1 MKIVCSMVVI
11 GLLVFVSAGL
21 AQPEPSHETESEKA
35 VEHAAA
41 EEHDTGN
48 ITLWKIVNFALLAA
62 GLGYLTKKFGLPLFQ
77 ARTLSIQ
84 SGIAEASRLRQDAE
98 ARARELE
105 QRMASLATEIDH
117 MRENARQEISAEAD
131 RVRME
136 TEQQLSKVQAHAEQ
150 EIEAAAKASRQ
161 ELKAYSAELALRLA
175 ESRIRARLTPDT
187 QDALVDSFIAD
198 LERPRMEAQ

>member
-1 MKIVCSMVVI
+1 MKVVWSVVVV
-11 GLLVFVSAGL
+11 GLLVCVSAGL
-21 AQPEPSHETESEKA
+21 AQSGPSHETGSEKA

-48 ITLWKIVNFALLAA
+48 ITLWKIVNFALLAV
-62 GLGYLTKKFGLPLFQ
+62 GLGYLTKKFGVPFFE

-117 MRENARQEISAEAD
+117 MRENAREEISAEAG

-136 TEQQLSKVQAHAEQ
+136 TEQQLSKVRAHAEQ
-150 EIEAAAKASRQ
+150 EIEGVAKASRQ

-175 ESRIRARLTPDT
+175 ESKIRARLTPDT